1 MIEKKL
7 TYIQLKIYIYSTILF
22 SIFLKFILNLRLK
35 RGKEDKKSVLQ
46 KLSLDFPN
54 RPSGNIIWIH
64 AVSVGESYSAITV
77 AEILMKYY
85 KNASVLITTSTI
97 TSKDVISSSDNSRII
112 HQYLPFDRQAY
123 VNKFLNYWRPS
134 KSIFMEA
141 EIWPNYFQTIKK
153 NNIPLYLLNARMS
166 KNSFRKW
173 LYAKSLI
180 STVLNIPRIIGCQD
194 QISYNRL
201 QELGAKNLKN
211 ITNIKYANMP
221 LLVDNKIY
229 RNLRSTYK
237 NKVFC
242 IAASTHQDENKI
254 IIEVHQKL
262 AKEYP
267 DFVTILA
274 PRHPNTINEIKN
286 YLNEKNISWS
296 PAISETYNENI
307 NFLLVDKIGVLG
319 TYYSISDIAIIGGS
333 IQDIGGHN
341 PIEAAQ
347 HKCIIIHG
355 NNVANFK
362 EIYDLFDKEN
372 LAINV
377 INKDVL
383 FMKISDILRDHKY
396 FNKFYKNISNLIENK
411 KIDVENEIREII
423 VNDTK
428 DKLL

>member
-153 NNIPLYLLNARMS
+153 NNIPY
-166 KNSFRKW
+166 FI
-173 LYAKSLI
+173 Y
-180 STVLNIPRIIGCQD
+180 
-194 QISYNRL
+194 
-201 QELGAKNLKN
+201 
-211 ITNIKYANMP
+211 P
-221 LLVDNKIY
+221 L
-229 RNLRSTYK
+229 
-237 NKVFC
+237 
-242 IAASTHQDENKI
+242 
-254 IIEVHQKL
+254 
-262 AKEYP
+262 
-267 DFVTILA
+267 
-274 PRHPNTINEIKN
+274 
-286 YLNEKNISWS
+286 
-296 PAISETYNENI
+296 
-307 NFLLVDKIGVLG
+307 
-319 TYYSISDIAIIGGS
+319 
-333 IQDIGGHN
+333 
-341 PIEAAQ
+341 
-347 HKCIIIHG
+347 
-355 NNVANFK
+355 
-362 EIYDLFDKEN
+362 
-372 LAINV
+372 
-377 INKDVL
+377 
-383 FMKISDILRDHKY
+383 
-396 FNKFYKNISNLIENK
+396 
-411 KIDVENEIREII
+411 
-423 VNDTK
+423 
-428 DKLL
+428 